1 MEDVR
6 ISLGDLEKGLE
17 NTAFDSME
25 QLQRILGPYSEEIFG
40 ALWRNNPPWSW
51 QQKQMRDSCPRV
63 WRAARPVSRARSV
76 CKAHS
81 KVLWKVFLGLL
92 CAAYLAYFITAC
104 WLDFQRAIALVVI
117 TGLVI
122 FFVGWGFIQKHC
134 GAKLMKLLSPCRK
147 CFLKSW
153 PWLKWV
159 FWLAI
164 LVGLVTWLILDT
176 SKRPEQLI
184 SFAGLCA
191 FVLFLFLCSKHHA
204 AVSWRA
210 VFWGLGLEF
219 VLGIFIIR
227 TDPGFEAFQWLGNQV
242 QTFLSYTTAGS
253 SFIFGDTLIKEVFA
267 FQALP
272 IVVFFSCVMSILYYV
287 GLMQWL
293 ILKISWLLQITMG
306 TTPTETLSVAG
317 NIFVGQTEA
326 PLLVL
331 PYLADMTLSEV
342 HAVMTGGFA
351 TIAGSVMGAYMSFGI
366 DPSSLIAASVMAA
379 PCALAMAKLVYPE
392 VEESKFKSKE
402 GVKLSRGAEQN
413 ILEAASN
420 GAAASVGLVANIAAN
435 LIAFLAVLKFINAA
449 LSWFGELVNIKELS
463 FQIICSYILMP
474 VAFLMGADWADSPLV
489 AELLGIKIFLNEFV
503 AYEQLAT
510 YKKNRLSGLEE
521 WSGGRKQWIS
531 MRAETITT
539 FALCGFAN
547 LSSIGIMLG
556 GLSEFGARRDGELRA
571 GVKPAVVLL
580 GEDPLTEIRAP
591 LCQSSQ
597 SHQSSTGKSNA
608 GEGTTASMVPQRKS
622 EFASIVLRA
631 LLTGACVSMLN
642 ACVSGILYV
651 PRGEVADC
659 SAFLSTATFNTT
671 SYDIYMCCRQLF
683 ANTVLSNN
691 GTLSFTG
698 SWVGLELSMA
708 SLTQCCGHYNNTVC
722 AGLP

>member
-1 MEDVR
+1 S
-6 ISLGDLEKGLE
+6 SLPSFFFFSFFPLPSSFFL
-17 NTAFDSME
+17 FLFPLLS
-25 QLQRILGPYSEEIFG
+25 LFLSY
-40 ALWRNNPPWSW
+40 
-51 QQKQMRDSCPRV
+51 
-63 WRAARPVSRARSV
+63 V
-76 CKAHS
+76 C
-81 KVLWKVFLGLL
+81 
-92 CAAYLAYFITAC
+92 YFIAAC
-104 WLDFQRAIALVVI
+104 YLGFQRALALVVI
-117 TGLVI
+117 TGLVV
-122 FFVGWGFIQKHC
+122 FFVACRHRLWMWGEQT
-134 GAKLMKLLSPCRK
+134 LTLSGVPTATSPVYFFPCRV
-147 CFLKSW
+147 FLMA
-153 PWLKWV
+153 V
-159 FWLAI
+159 
-164 LVGLVTWLILDT
+164 LVGLIVWLALDT

-191 FVLFLFLCSKHHA
+191 LVLFLFACSKHHG

-227 TDPGFEAFQWLGNQV
+227 TDPGFAAFQWLGDQI
-242 QTFLSYTTAGS
+242 QIFLSYTTAGS
-253 SFIFGDTLIKEVFA
+253 SFVFGETLITQAFA

-272 IVVFFSCVMSILYYV
+272 IVVFFSCVMSILYYL
-287 GLMQWL
+287 GFMQWI
-293 ILKISWLLQITMG
+293 ILKISWVLQVTMG
-306 TTPTETLSVAG
+306 TTATETLSVAG

-342 HAVMTGGFA
+342 HAVMTGGFS

-392 VEESKFKSKE
+392 VEESKFKSEE
-402 GVKLSRGAEQN
+402 GVKLTRGEEQN

-449 LSWFGELVNIKELS
+449 LSWFGSLVNIPDLS

-474 VAFLMGADWADSPLV
+474 VAFLMGADWADAPLV

-503 AYEQLAT
+503 AYEQLSK
-510 YKKNRLSGLEE
+510 YKKNRLAGLEE
-521 WSGGRKQWIS
+521 WSGSHKQWIS
-531 MRAETITT
+531 VRAEVITT

-556 GLSEFGARRDGELRA
+556 GL
-571 GVKPAVVLL
+571 
-580 GEDPLTEIRAP
+580 T
-591 LCQSSQ
+591 
-597 SHQSSTGKSNA
+597 
-608 GEGTTASMVPQRKS
+608 SMIPQRKS

-642 ACVSGILYV
+642 ACVAGILYV

-659 SAFLSTATFNTT
+659 PGFLNTVNFNTT
-671 SYDIYMCCRQLF
+671 SYDIYRCCRQLF
-683 ANTVLSNN
+683 AHDN

-698 SWVGLELSMA
+698 TGAGLDFSLA
-708 SLTQCCGHYNNTVC
+708 SLSNCCGHYNNTVC
-722 AGLP
+722 AMKP

>member
-1 MEDVR
+1 V
-6 ISLGDLEKGLE
+6 S
-17 NTAFDSME
+17 
-25 QLQRILGPYSEEIFG
+25 Q
-40 ALWRNNPPWSW
+40 
-51 QQKQMRDSCPRV
+51 
-63 WRAARPVSRARSV
+63 ARRV
-76 CKAHS
+76 CKAHT
-81 KVLWKVFLGLL
+81 KVLRKVFLGLL
-92 CAAYLAYFITAC
+92 CAAYLAYFIAAC

-122 FFVGWGFIQKHC
+122 FFVGWGLIQKHY
-134 GAKLMKLLSPCRK
+134 GAKLTKLLSPCQK
-147 CFLKSW
+147 CCLKSW
-153 PWLKWV
+153 PWV
-159 FWLAI
+159 FWLAV
-164 LVGLVTWLILDT
+164 LVGLVTWLVLDT

-191 FVLFLFLCSKHHA
+191 FVLFLFACSKHHA
-204 AVSWRA
+204 AVPWRA

-227 TDPGFEAFQWLGNQV
+227 TNPGFEAFQWLGNQI
-242 QTFLSYTTAGS
+242 QIFLSYTTAGS
-253 SFIFGDTLIKEVFA
+253 GFVFGDRLIKEAFA

-272 IVVFFSCVMSILYYV
+272 IVVFFSCVMSILYYA

-351 TIAGSVMGAYMSFGI
+351 TIAGSVMGAYMSFGV
-366 DPSSLIAASVMAA
+366 SAAVSTQT
-379 PCALAMAKLVYPE
+379 PLPQCRQRYP
-392 VEESKFKSKE
+392 VR
-402 GVKLSRGAEQN
+402 LPRGGERAEQN

-449 LSWFGELVNIKELS
+449 LSWFGEMVNIKELS

-503 AYEQLAT
+503 AYEQLST
-510 YKKNRLSGLEE
+510 YKKNRLAGLEE

-556 GLSEFGARRDGELRA
+556 GL
-571 GVKPAVVLL
+571 
-580 GEDPLTEIRAP
+580 T
-591 LCQSSQ
+591 
-597 SHQSSTGKSNA
+597 
-608 GEGTTASMVPQRKS
+608 SMVPQRKS

-642 ACVSGILYV
+642 ACVAGILYV

-659 SAFLSTATFNTT
+659 SAFLSMATFNTT

-683 ANTVLSNN
+683 ANWSLGAN
-691 GTLSFTG
+691 GAQTNPHQCSVAWCSIPCHQWGLDPHLKGAGRKAGPPSVSQTRG
-698 SWVGLELSMA
+698 SSSGWQGSEWA
-708 SLTQCCGHYNNTVC
+708 
-722 AGLP
+722 

>member
-1 MEDVR
+1 MHCPEWLLQTQPEGTLSPGGTSCACAVR
-6 ISLGDLEKGLE
+6 
-17 NTAFDSME
+17 
-25 QLQRILGPYSEEIFG
+25 RG
-40 ALWRNNPPWSW
+40 ALSG
-51 QQKQMRDSCPRV
+51 
-63 WRAARPVSRARSV
+63 RAAQPVSQARRV
-76 CKAHS
+76 CKAHT
-81 KVLWKVFLGLL
+81 KVLRKVFLGLL
-92 CAAYLAYFITAC
+92 CAAYLAYFIAAC

-122 FFVGWGFIQKHC
+122 FFVGWGLIQKHY
-134 GAKLMKLLSPCRK
+134 GAKLTKLLSPCQK
-147 CFLKSW
+147 CCLKSW

-159 FWLAI
+159 FWLAV
-164 LVGLVTWLILDT
+164 LVGLVTWLVLDT

-191 FVLFLFLCSKHHA
+191 FVLFLFACSKHHA
-204 AVSWRA
+204 AVPWRA

-227 TDPGFEAFQWLGNQV
+227 TNPGFEAFQWLGNQI
-242 QTFLSYTTAGS
+242 QIFLSYTTAGS
-253 SFIFGDTLIKEVFA
+253 GFVFGDRLIKEAFA

-272 IVVFFSCVMSILYYV
+272 IVVFFSCVMSILYYA

-449 LSWFGELVNIKELS
+449 LSWFGEMVNIKELS

-503 AYEQLAT
+503 AYEQLST
-510 YKKNRLSGLEE
+510 YKKNRLAGLEE

-556 GLSEFGARRDGELRA
+556 GL
-571 GVKPAVVLL
+571 
-580 GEDPLTEIRAP
+580 T
-591 LCQSSQ
+591 
-597 SHQSSTGKSNA
+597 
-608 GEGTTASMVPQRKS
+608 SMVPQRKS

-642 ACVSGILYV
+642 ACVAGILYV

-659 SAFLSTATFNTT
+659 SAFLSMATFNTT

-698 SWVGLELSMA
+698 SWVGLELSTA

>member
-25 QLQRILGPYSEEIFG
+25 EEGLPEG
-40 ALWRNNPPWSW
+40 AQNPPPENNREERAERSTFW
-51 QQKQMRDSCPRV
+51 R
-63 WRAARPVSRARSV
+63 RAAQPVSRARRV
-76 CKAHS
+76 CKAHT
-81 KVLWKVFLGLL
+81 KVLRKVFLGLL
-92 CAAYLAYFITAC
+92 CAAYLAYFIAAC

-117 TGLVI
+117 TALVI
-122 FFVGWGFIQKHC
+122 FFVGWGLIQKHY
-134 GAKLMKLLSPCRK
+134 GAKLTKLLSPCQK
-147 CFLKSW
+147 CCLKSW

-164 LVGLVTWLILDT
+164 LVGLVTWLVLDT

-191 FVLFLFLCSKHHA
+191 FVLFLFACSKHHA
-204 AVSWRA
+204 AVPWRA

-227 TDPGFEAFQWLGNQV
+227 TNPGFEAFQWLGNQI
-242 QTFLSYTTAGS
+242 QIFLSYTTAGS
-253 SFIFGDTLIKEVFA
+253 GFVFGDRLINEAFA

-272 IVVFFSCVMSILYYV
+272 IVVFFSCVMSVLYYA

-449 LSWFGELVNIKELS
+449 LSWFGEMVNIKELS

-503 AYEQLAT
+503 AYEQLST
-510 YKKNRLSGLEE
+510 YKKNRLAGLEE

-556 GLSEFGARRDGELRA
+556 GL
-571 GVKPAVVLL
+571 
-580 GEDPLTEIRAP
+580 T
-591 LCQSSQ
+591 
-597 SHQSSTGKSNA
+597 
-608 GEGTTASMVPQRKS
+608 SMVPQRKS

-642 ACVSGILYV
+642 ACVAGILYV

-659 SAFLSTATFNTT
+659 SAFLSMATFNTT

-683 ANTVLSNN
+683 ANTMLSNN